1 MRRWAAI
8 LSVLAGL
15 CAGSPQ
21 LLWSAT
27 TQSIHL
33 EAGALPSDFRDLGM
47 TAFYLYDLSAIAV
60 YKDQVQFYRF
70 APEVK
75 LRSTGLVRDGKSASL
90 LDFKPL
96 QTLRFAVRFEVL
108 SRGMT
113 LICTHPARPRLSREG
128 LVDFCG
134 ILSLDGKVVYQ
145 FPIEQRYPE
154 DMLQIIDMTDDGQ
167 YAEVY
172 LGKSVPTLD
181 DRRFQISEPRLIL
194 AWWYPNRL
202 VRYPGPWAKGQPA
215 DARHAFESVFRDFAR
230 RKRVL
235 DIDAEQANN

>member
-1 MRRWAAI
+1 MRPHVVLLAVFSAFSVGWPSSVFAAAAEA
-8 LSVLAGL
+8 V
-15 CAGSPQ
+15 
-21 LLWSAT
+21 
-27 TQSIHL
+27 HL
-33 EAGALPSDFRDLGM
+33 EAAALPSDFRDLGM
-47 TAFYLYDLSAIAV
+47 TAFYLYDLSAVAV
-60 YKDQVQFYRF
+60 YKDRVQFYRF

-75 LRSTGLVRDGKSASL
+75 LRPTGLVRDGKPASL

-96 QTLRFAVRFEVL
+96 ETLRFAVRFEVL
-108 SRGMT
+108 SRGLT
-113 LICTHPARPRLSREG
+113 LVCTHPARPRLSREG

-145 FPIEQRYPE
+145 FPVEQRYPE
-154 DMLQIIDMTDDGQ
+154 DMLQIIGMTEDGQ

-202 VRYPGPWAKGQPA
+202 VRYPGPWAKGKPA
-215 DARHAFESVFRDFAR
+215 DARHAFESVFRNFAR